1 MTEGAGAAGG
11 RGAAPAGSRVAFLVG
26 GLSGG
31 GHSAVQTALAAAF
44 ARDGRAVDLLFFR
57 SPGPAP
63 PEIPPGVRLV
73 DLRQGGGWRGGQRGG
88 RRARRSGRLA
98 VGGLTVLAVQA
109 LSARRPFVRPD
120 RGASRL
126 WLWRAWL
133 ALTRY
138 LRERQPQ
145 ALYAVGDRGNLLAV
159 TARAGCRVGT
169 RVVAGLQVAAEPRRL
184 PERTGRRRA
193 RLAARLVHRAVRR
206 ADRIVACSRG
216 VAADWARAARIPA
229 DRITTIHNPVVDP
242 GLPARAAAPLDH
254 RFFGGEGALP
264 VVLGA
269 GRLVE
274 QKDFPTL
281 LRAFALVREREPAR
295 LVILG
300 EGEERER
307 LERLAASLG
316 LSGEVDFP
324 GFVENPYAYLARAAV
339 LALSSRW
346 EGLPTILI
354 AGLACG
360 CPVVSTDCP
369 FGPSEILEDG
379 AWGRLVPVGD
389 PVALADALV
398 ATLREPP
405 SREGLRQRGR
415 SFSVERAAREYARLV
430 PPGGAGR
437 GFPGGVA
444 GRSGAVRGRDR
455 VSG

>member
-44 ARDGRAVDLLFFR
+44 ARDGLAVDLLFFR

-63 PEIPPGVRLV
+63 PEMPPGVCLV
-73 DLRQGGGWRGGQRGG
+73 DLRRGGGRRGG

-229 DRITTIHNPVVDP
+229 GRITTIHNPVVPP
-242 GLPARAAAPLDH
+242 GLEDLAAAPLDH

>member
-1 MTEGAGAAGG
+1 MTEGAGAAGDSAPAG
-11 RGAAPAGSRVAFLVG
+11 GAGEAPAGSQVALGPRVAFLVG

-63 PEIPPGVRLV
+63 PEMPPGVRLV
-73 DLRQGGGWRGGQRGG
+73 DLRRGGGWRGG
-88 RRARRSGRLA
+88 RRARRSGRLV

-184 PERTGRRRA
+184 PERTGKRRA
-193 RLAARLVHRAVRR
+193 RLAARLIHRAVRR

-229 DRITTIHNPVVDP
+229 GRITTIHNPVVDP
-242 GLPARAAAPLDH
+242 GLPARAATPLDH
-254 RFFGGEGALP
+254 RFFDGEGALP

-307 LERLAASLG
+307 LEGLAASLG

-354 AGLACG
+354 AALACG

-389 PVALADALV
+389 PAALADALV

-405 SREGLRQRGR
+405 SREGLRERGR
-415 SFSVERAAREYARLV
+415 SFSVERAALEYARLA
-430 PPGGAGR
+430 PPGAPAAGS
-437 GFPGGVA
+437 PA
-444 GRSGAVRGRDR
+444 A
-455 VSG
+455 